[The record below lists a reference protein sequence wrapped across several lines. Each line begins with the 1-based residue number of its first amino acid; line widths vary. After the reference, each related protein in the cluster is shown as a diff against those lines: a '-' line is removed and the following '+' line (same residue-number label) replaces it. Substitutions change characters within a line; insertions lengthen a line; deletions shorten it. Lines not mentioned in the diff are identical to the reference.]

1 MGILIQQDD
10 GQLIPY
16 TETNH
21 GWSAPY
27 YGLNTT
33 YSAVIDRNGGVL
45 GIRDSEGKPVPM
57 SNLMA
62 DYLQKTISADLYG
75 LKRGNPDLFN
85 SLDQLRTR
93 RSVDRNPHNPY
104 AVGSR
109 YAPDDNPTTFLENG
123 SGTPAPDQ
131 PPQYGGP
138 LVRRQRLQEAIEN
151 SNANNPWLGGIYGS
165 RRPGLGLVEENPQP
179 QAPAKSAGKPRK
191 VRQGRST
198 GGTYSTP
205 KPTPMYNPDNVSLA
219 YSLGNTPISKG
230 MRDQALIDKWN
241 LEHGRTGSN
250 TYASAGVA
258 KGGVV
263 SPATMMRTSGVQP
276 VQAAYG
282 NNAPMGEGFDYTIT
296 YDPMSNSMRPND
308 SYSYYDPSRNAS
320 SGGDLTLTYDPM
332 TGQMVRR

>member
-16 TETNH
+16 TEVNR
-21 GWSAPY
+21 GWSNPKY
-27 YGLNTT
+27 SRETT
-33 YSAVIDRNGGVL
+33 QSVVIDRNGRVL
-45 GIRDSEGKPVPM
+45 GARDSEGKPVPM

-62 DYLQKTISADLYG
+62 DAAQKIISGNLYG

-85 SLDQLRTR
+85 PTDQLRTR
-93 RSVDRNPHNPY
+93 TSVRPQNPY

-109 YAPDDNPTTFLENG
+109 YTPDDDGPTTFLENG

-138 LVRRQRLQEAIEN
+138 LVRRQKLQEAIEN
-151 SNANNPWLGGIYGS
+151 SNDNNPWLGGNYGS
-165 RRPGLGLVEENPQP
+165 RRRDLGLVEENPQP
-179 QAPAKSAGKPRK
+179 QAPVRSAGKPRK
-191 VRQGRST
+191 VRKGNLSRS
-198 GGTYSTP
+198 
-205 KPTPMYNPDNVSLA
+205 
-219 YSLGNTPISKG
+219 
-230 MRDQALIDKWN
+230 
-241 LEHGRTGSN
+241 GSN
-250 TYASAGVA
+250 TYASAGIPR
-258 KGGVV
+258 GGVV

-282 NNAPMGEGFDYTIT
+282 NNAPMGEGFDYTRT

-308 SYSYYDPSRNAS
+308 SYSYYDPSRNAP
-320 SGGDLTLTYDPM
+320 SGGDGTDLTLTYDPM